1 MHCVKAALRGI
12 FLKPFQFVAQGNDFA
27 DNDKRGA
34 RGVFCQ
40 LGQVFQTTRHD
51 ALVRKRAVGDD
62 GDGCVA
68 AASVRHQFFG
78 GFGGFERAH
87 IDDQGLV
94 VEGERA
100 PVGLVA
106 VVFAVSGHE
115 ERALGAVAVC
125 QGDACVGGR
134 AQCGGD
140 AGDDAVRDVCL
151 PQNLGFFAAAP
162 ENEGV
167 AAFEPDDAQTL
178 AGVFDQE
185 AVGFFLL
192 DVVRACAFADA
203 DFVRVFAH
211 HA

>member
-1 MHCVKAALRGI
+1 MHRVKAALRGV

-27 DNDKRGA
+27 DNNQRGT

-68 AASVRHQFFG
+68 AASMCHQLFG

-100 PVGLVA
+100 PVGLVS

-125 QGDACVGGR
+125 
-134 AQCGGD
+134 
-140 AGDDAVRDVCL
+140 
-151 PQNLGFFAAAP
+151 
-162 ENEGV
+162 
-167 AAFEPDDAQTL
+167 
-178 AGVFDQE
+178 
-185 AVGFFLL
+185 
-192 DVVRACAFADA
+192 
-203 DFVRVFAH
+203 
-211 HA
+211 

>member
-1 MHCVKAALRGI
+1 MQRVKAALRGV
-12 FLKPFQFVAQGNDFA
+12 FLKPLQFVAQGNDFA
-27 DNDKRGA
+27 DNNQRGA
-34 RGVFCQ
+34 WGVFCQ
-40 LGQVFQTTRHD
+40 LGQVFQTTGNNT
-51 ALVRKRAVGDD
+51 LVRKRAVGDD

-94 VEGERA
+94 AQGERA

-106 VVFAVSGHE
+106 VVFAVSSNE
-115 ERALGAVAVC
+115 ERALCAVAVC

-140 AGDDAVRDVCL
+140 AGDDAVGDVCL
-151 PQNLGFFAAAP
+151 PQDLGFFAAAP

-203 DFVRVFAH
+203 DFVGIFAH